1 MHGWHANPC
10 AEHHTVV
17 PKNDCKTMTI
27 PVRSGSHP
35 DLIKRRCQGI
45 RWVLL
50 AAAERST
57 AKKRQAVVTDFKGL
71 ALPAHFFLLGSLIPL
86 KVHFREVAALVRA
99 SSGLCLSGVS
109 EADGSFKNFRKDYNY
124 GISGS

>member
-1 MHGWHANPC
+1 MAISFRLNADSDLMKHRC
-10 AEHHTVV
+10 L
-17 PKNDCKTMTI
+17 
-27 PVRSGSHP
+27 GS
-35 DLIKRRCQGI
+35 LA
-45 RWVLL
+45 WLM

-57 AKKRQAVVTDFKGL
+57 AKKRQAIVTDPKGL

-99 SSGLCLSGVS
+99 SSGLCLSGVP

>member
-1 MHGWHANPC
+1 MAISFRLN
-10 AEHHTVV
+10 A
-17 PKNDCKTMTI
+17 D
-27 PVRSGSHP
+27 S
-35 DLIKRRCQGI
+35 DLMKHRCLGCLA
-45 RWVLL
+45 WLM

-57 AKKRQAVVTDFKGL
+57 AKKRQAIVTDPKGL
-71 ALPAHFFLLGSLIPL
+71 PLPAHFFLLGSLIPL

-109 EADGSFKNFRKDYNY
+109 EADGSFKKFRKDYNY